1 MINDTDIDALS
12 TCTAYDREGNKL
24 GRVAEVYLDNENDVP
39 AWVTVH
45 TGLFG
50 SRHSFVPLDEATVD
64 GQHLRLPYD
73 KATVTAAPAVNDTD
87 AITPEDETALYG
99 YYRREV
105 ADARPRP
112 PDERHESP
120 ESPDEATPEPTD
132 RTASEPR
139 EGETQAS
146 NEDSA
151 QPASEPRGPRLRK
164 RTVTELQTVNIPV
177 RREEYYVDANPD
189 ETDKN
194 RDEQ

>member
-1 MINDTDIDALS
+1 MINDIDIDALS

-87 AITPEDETALYG
+87 AITPEDETALSR
-99 YYRREV
+99 YYRRE
-105 ADARPRP
+105 ATEA
-112 PDERHESP
+112 
-120 ESPDEATPEPTD
+120 PDEATPGS
-132 RTASEPR
+132 TARSTSEPR
-139 EGETQAS
+139 QDSETHTA
-146 NEDSA
+146 NEDST
-151 QPASEPRGPRLRK
+151 QPVGEPRGPRLRK

-177 RREEYYVDANPD
+177 RREEYYVDAHQD
-189 ETDKN
+189 ETDK
-194 RDEQ
+194 DGGEQ